1 MERTASMTSD
11 IVTTKP
17 KASELAALEPI
28 RSDIRL
34 VHAMR
39 EEIVKRYTVQLQG
52 KRYLTVAGQTLI
64 ANGLGYCVREVSVL
78 RVEIPG
84 CGFAW
89 EATCEVL
96 DVETNTVVGRG
107 SGIVSDDEKPWG
119 SRPQFARRAMA
130 CTRAAGRALR
140 LTLGHLY
147 MQIGDGIQPT
157 AVEEM
162 PHDV

>member
-1 MERTASMTSD
+1 MSD
-11 IVTTKP
+11 LATTKP
-17 KASELAALEPI
+17 KLSELAILEPI
-28 RSDIRL
+28 RSDIRV

-39 EEIVKRYTVQLQG
+39 DEIVKRYTVPLQG

-64 ANGLGYCVREVSVL
+64 ANGLGYVVREVSVV
-78 RVEIPG
+78 RTEILG
-84 CGFAW
+84 SGFAW

-147 MQIGDGIQPT
+147 MQLGDGIQPT

-162 PHDV
+162 PHDVT